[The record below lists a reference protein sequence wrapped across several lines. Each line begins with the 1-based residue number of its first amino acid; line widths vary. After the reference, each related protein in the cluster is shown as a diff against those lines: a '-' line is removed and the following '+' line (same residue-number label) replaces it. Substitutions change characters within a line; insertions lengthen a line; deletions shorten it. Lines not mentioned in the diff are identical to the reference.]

1 LPDGLSGDLP
11 VQPLLQKDSGFR
23 RTQIKSTSQPSR
35 PHKRGVSRSSRTLGT
50 GCGGRGSVR
59 RAAARGRVMLISR
72 TVKSCGPDAPTL
84 ASSFRRIICAG
95 DGGKKARSP
104 GRARSKPL
112 KPLRREGRVKP
123 VDLAATTLVCHQHFA
138 HEAAGAAGTRLSLR
152 PLFFEAKD
160 LAQLGRIAPRDRGR
174 VSYAKARHCEE
185 RSDEAIHSFL
195 CAARWITSRSL
206 SSGAHSRDPLARN
219 DGESR
224 ARRPS
229 LTLPWRGRVDGR
241 IRSTRLTIFWHCGL
255 PHFSSRTGTEARFR
269 QPTVNGFGRESGFQ
283 KGLAMLI
290 RSQMYGVRGGA
301 AKTVRARAPAASLP
315 TLSIG
320 GLLLLI
326 GP

>member
-11 VQPLLQKDSGFR
+11 VQRLLQKDSGFR

-174 VSYAKARHCEE
+174 VSYAKARLCENGATKQ
-185 RSDEAIHSFL
+185 SILFF
-195 CAARWITSRSL
+195 ARRDGL
-206 SSGAHSRDPLARN
+206 LRGACH
-219 DGESR
+219 R
-224 ARRPS
+224 AR
-229 LTLPWRGRVDGR
+229 
-241 IRSTRLTIFWHCGL
+241 IRATRW
-255 PHFSSRTGTEARFR
+255 
-269 QPTVNGFGRESGFQ
+269 
-283 KGLAMLI
+283 LAT
-290 RSQMYGVRGGA
+290 
-301 AKTVRARAPAASLP
+301 TVRAVPVGPRLLSLGGGGSMGELGQPA
-315 TLSIG
+315 
-320 GLLLLI
+320 
-326 GP
+326 